1 MKIEVIYI
9 TLPIRCQTSEYALRL
24 MEADITTPKEREQ
37 CEIFRAELD
46 SQYEKE
52 YVEIIT
58 SMNKELIEKDETI
71 EHLVSY
77 MPLVFDV
84 TRDEFESIQNNLKEA
99 QKKIDDAYME
109 LNAHK
114 IKKK

>member
-1 MKIEVIYI
+1 MKKEVKNI
-9 TLPIRCQTSEYALRL
+9 TLPIRCRTSEYALRL

-37 CEIFRAELD
+37 CDIFRAELD

-58 SMNKELIEKDETI
+58 SMNKDETI